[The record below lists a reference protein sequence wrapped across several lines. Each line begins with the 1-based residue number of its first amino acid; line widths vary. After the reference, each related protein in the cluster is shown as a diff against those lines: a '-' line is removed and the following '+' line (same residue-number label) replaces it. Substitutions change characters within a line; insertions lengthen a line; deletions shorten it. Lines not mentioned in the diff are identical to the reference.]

1 MKKTV
6 ILLFALIIA
15 FPTFA
20 SFPVEVQLLASQTT
34 ISTVTDENNA
44 TVTDENIATVTDENN
59 ALSNLMEF
67 IPAPIEDTTIIA
79 ALLCL
84 MFGSFGIHWF
94 YLGDKSKG
102 IKRLSVFGLGVAAY
116 VLGYASIFAT
126 GAVGLAYVLF
136 LAGYAIFI
144 VNWIMTL
151 MDLVKILTG
160 KV

>member
-44 TVTDENIATVTDENN
+44 TVTDENN
-59 ALSNLMEF
+59 ALSNLMKF
-67 IPAPIEDTTIIA
+67 IPAPLDDRMIIA

-84 MFGSFGIHWF
+84 MFGS
-94 YLGDKSKG
+94 LSKWSM
-102 IKRLSVFGLGVAAY
+102 LL
-116 VLGYASIFAT
+116 L
-126 GAVGLAYVLF
+126 LL
-136 LAGYAIFI
+136 
-144 VNWIMTL
+144 
-151 MDLVKILTG
+151 
-160 KV
+160 

>member
-44 TVTDENIATVTDENN
+44 TVTDENN
-59 ALSNLMEF
+59 ALSNLMKF
-67 IPAPIEDTTIIA
+67 IPAPLDDRMIIA

-102 IKRLSVFGLGVAAY
+102 MRRLAVFGLGIASI
-116 VLGYASIFAT
+116 VLAYASLFAI
-126 GAVGLAYVLF
+126 ASVGVFYVLF
-136 LAGYAIFI
+136 LAAYALFLG
-144 VNWIMTL
+144 NWIMTL
-151 MDLVKILTG
+151 LDLVNILTG

>member
-34 ISTVTDENNA
+34 ISTVTDENN
-44 TVTDENIATVTDENN
+44 ATVTDENN